1 MEAKRRLGG
10 SSAGFTCRH
19 TVQGS
24 GNSDRDFGMLD
35 TELDSTARSLVADLE
50 IEQTGRPKPIMYVE
64 Y

>member
-1 MEAKRRLGG
+1 
-10 SSAGFTCRH
+10 
-19 TVQGS
+19 
-24 GNSDRDFGMLD
+24 MLD